1 MRTKGEKQQYM
12 TSVKEVMAFRDSPRG
27 QFIIAQALVVAV
39 EELSK
44 VKGPMREYSN
54 IEDMNLLIGVLYPGL
69 AEAIR
74 QTYIE
79 SRTRLSSMVEPRLA
93 QQGDNNGTDQ

>member
-44 VKGPMREYSN
+44 VRGPMRE
-54 IEDMNLLIGVLYPGL
+54 
-69 AEAIR
+69 
-74 QTYIE
+74 
-79 SRTRLSSMVEPRLA
+79 
-93 QQGDNNGTDQ
+93 

>member
-69 AEAIR
+69 ADAIR
-74 QTYIE
+74 QTYTE
-79 SRTRLSSMVEPRLA
+79 SRTWVSSLV